1 MPTATKE
8 SKSARKP
15 SNHQISSKNIIYF
28 KDEKIGTIQI
38 LTHENEYI
46 EVNGDDLKRLVESHE
61 LVESY
66 GGVFKAKEYC
76 GYLAGA
82 NEYFSSHGIND
93 LFYRIK
99 RAIHYVE
106 SCQ

>member
-1 MPTATKE
+1 MKANKFVE
-8 SKSARKP
+8 KFGWDAV
-15 SNHQISSKNIIYF
+15 NHDFSGYF

-82 NEYFSSHGIND
+82 NEYFSSHGINE
-93 LFYRIK
+93 LFYPIK
-99 RAIHYVE
+99 QAIADVE
-106 SCQ
+106 SCNENQN